1 MQTPQLFRRPS
12 GPQSRLQ
19 WHARLVRARDEVSKW
34 SIVTAGANVWQV
46 TTRPGHIYTVRWD
59 GGWSCTCPDYCN
71 AFLGDCKHTLGVQL
85 LIQSQAGQSQSQS
98 QSVQS
103 DQFQSQ
109 SVQSDQ
115 SQSQSDQSDQS
126 QSVNQIQTEV
136 SEMEDEK
143 ILEQLSFPFPAKAL
157 QWRVGPCNRDK
168 TRGVAL
174 AYVDSRDYIE
184 RLNAVLG
191 LGWEDAYTF
200 TVVGTRIV
208 CKCELRLHLGERS
221 IVRTGDGD
229 CELEDPNATTVASAQ
244 AFKRACVKFGLG
256 AYLYALPLEWVALEG
271 DKNIPP
277 EVQISLAAAYKRWLE
292 TGEWIFTRGQR
303 APSTKSVPAPVAA
316 SAPSTAPMAASST
329 APMAASSTAP
339 VAASSTKPVAAPSTK
354 PVVGPAL
361 VVAVPAL
368 VEDDAPAPSTKPV
381 AASAPLTAPV
391 AASAPS
397 TKSVAASAPST
408 RPVAATKSVPAPV
421 AAANALGPGTFL
433 VTRGEYRGQCIA
445 QIYAQNPEYVQ
456 RLAESD
462 FQPLRMAAQ
471 TFLAMQ

>member
-1 MQTPQLFRRPS
+1 V
-12 GPQSRLQ
+12 RLI
-19 WHARLVRARDEVSKW
+19 RARDEVSKW
-34 SIVTAGANVWQV
+34 NIVTTGANVWQV
-46 TTRPGHIYTVRWD
+46 ETRPGHVYTVRWD
-59 GGWSCTCPDYCN
+59 GGWSCTCPDYRN

-85 LIQSQAGQSQSQS
+85 LIQSQAD
-98 QSVQS
+98 QSV
-103 DQFQSQ
+103 
-109 SVQSDQ
+109 
-115 SQSQSDQSDQS
+115 QS

-208 CKCELRLHLGERS
+208 CKCELRLHLKGGQS

-229 CELEDPNATTVASAQ
+229 CELSDPNATTVASAQ

-271 DKNIPP
+271 DKNIPS
-277 EVQISLAAAYKRWLE
+277 EVQISLGAAYKRWLE

-303 APSTKSVPAPVAA
+303 APST
-316 SAPSTAPMAASST
+316 
-329 APMAASSTAP
+329 AP
-339 VAASSTKPVAAPSTK
+339 VAASSTKPVAASASSTAPVAASASSTK
-354 PVVGPAL
+354 PVAAPAP
-361 VVAVPAL
+361 VAASVAASAPSTAP
-368 VEDDAPAPSTKPV
+368 VAAPAPSTKPV
-381 AASAPLTAPV
+381 AAPAPSTAPV

-397 TKSVAASAPST
+397 TAPVAASAPST
-408 RPVAATKSVPAPV
+408 APVAASAPSTAPV

-471 TFLAMQ
+471 TFLAMQTG

>member
-1 MQTPQLFRRPS
+1 MQTPQLFQQPSRP
-12 GPQSRLQ
+12 QWQVRLI
-19 WHARLVRARDEVSKW
+19 RARDEVSKW
-34 SIVTAGANVWQV
+34 NIVTTGANVWQV
-46 TTRPGHIYTVRWD
+46 ETRPGHVYTVRWD
-59 GGWSCTCPDYCN
+59 GGWSCTCPDYRN

-85 LIQSQAGQSQSQS
+85 LIQSQA
-98 QSVQS
+98 
-103 DQFQSQ
+103 
-109 SVQSDQ
+109 DQ
-115 SQSQSDQSDQS
+115 SQSQSDQSVQS
-126 QSVNQIQTEV
+126 QSVNQTEV

-208 CKCELRLHLGERS
+208 CKCELRLHLKGGQS

-229 CELEDPNATTVASAQ
+229 CELSDPNATTVASAQ

-256 AYLYALPLEWVALEG
+256 AYLYGLPLEWVALEG
-271 DKNIPP
+271 DKNIPS
-277 EVQISLAAAYKRWLE
+277 EVQISLNAAYKRWLE
-292 TGEWIFTRGQR
+292 TGEWIFARGQR
-303 APSTKSVPAPVAA
+303 APSTKPVAA
-316 SAPSTAPMAASST
+316 SAPSTKSVPA
-329 APMAASSTAP
+329 
-339 VAASSTKPVAAPSTK
+339 PVAAPSTK
-354 PVVGPAL
+354 PVVGPAP

-368 VEDDAPAPSTKPV
+368 VEDDDAPAPLTAPAPSTKPM
-381 AASAPLTAPV
+381 

-397 TKSVAASAPST
+397 TK
-408 RPVAATKSVPAPV
+408 PVAAPV

-456 RLAESD
+456 WLAEKSD
-462 FQPLRMAAQ
+462 FQPLRTAAR
-471 TFLAMQ
+471 TFLAMQTG

>member
-1 MQTPQLFRRPS
+1 MQTPQLFRKMS
-12 GPQSRLQ
+12 SSVEWQ
-19 WHARLVRARDEVSKW
+19 ARLIRARDEVSKW
-34 SIVTAGANVWQV
+34 NVVTTGANVWQV

-59 GGWSCTCPDYCN
+59 GESWSCTCPDYCN

-98 QSVQS
+98 V
-103 DQFQSQ
+103 
-109 SVQSDQ
+109 
-115 SQSQSDQSDQS
+115 QSDQS

-191 LGWEDAYTF
+191 LSWEDTYTF

-208 CKCELRLHLGERS
+208 CKCELRLHLKGGQS

-271 DKNIPP
+271 DKNIPS
-277 EVQISLAAAYKRWLE
+277 EVQISLGAAYKRWLE

-303 APSTKSVPAPVAA
+303 APSTKSVAVSSTEPKPVAA
-316 SAPSTAPMAASST
+316 SAPLP
-329 APMAASSTAP
+329 AP
-339 VAASSTKPVAAPSTK
+339 VAAPSTKSVPAPVAAPSTK

-368 VEDDAPAPSTKPV
+368 VEDDDAPAPLTAPAPSTKPMAASAPSTKPMAAPAPSTKPV
-381 AASAPLTAPV
+381 AASSTAPV
-391 AASAPS
+391 AASS
-397 TKSVAASAPST
+397 TK
-408 RPVAATKSVPAPV
+408 PVAATKSVPAPV

>member
-1 MQTPQLFRRPS
+1 
-12 GPQSRLQ
+12 
-19 WHARLVRARDEVSKW
+19 
-34 SIVTAGANVWQV
+34 
-46 TTRPGHIYTVRWD
+46 
-59 GGWSCTCPDYCN
+59 
-71 AFLGDCKHTLGVQL
+71 
-85 LIQSQAGQSQSQS
+85 
-98 QSVQS
+98 
-103 DQFQSQ
+103 
-109 SVQSDQ
+109 
-115 SQSQSDQSDQS
+115 
-126 QSVNQIQTEV
+126 
-136 SEMEDEK
+136 MEDEK

-191 LGWEDAYTF
+191 LSWEDTYTF

-208 CKCELRLHLGERS
+208 CKCELRLHLKGGQS

-271 DKNIPP
+271 DKNIPS
-277 EVQISLAAAYKRWLE
+277 EVQISLGAAYKRWLE

-303 APSTKSVPAPVAA
+303 APSTKSVAVSSTEPKPVAA
-316 SAPSTAPMAASST
+316 SAPLPA
-329 APMAASSTAP
+329 
-339 VAASSTKPVAAPSTK
+339 PVAAPSTK
-354 PVVGPAL
+354 SVPAPVAAPSTAPVAAPAL
-361 VVAVPAL
+361 VVAVPVL
-368 VEDDAPAPSTKPV
+368 VEDDDAPAPSTKPV
-381 AASAPLTAPV
+381 AASAP
-391 AASAPS
+391 S
-397 TKSVAASAPST
+397 TK
-408 RPVAATKSVPAPV
+408 PVAATKSVPAPV

>member
-1 MQTPQLFRRPS
+1 MQTPQLFQQPSRP
-12 GPQSRLQ
+12 QWQVRLI
-19 WHARLVRARDEVSKW
+19 RARDEVSKW
-34 SIVTAGANVWQV
+34 NIVTTGANVWQV
-46 TTRPGHIYTVRWD
+46 ETRPGHVYTVRWN
-59 GGWSCTCPDYCN
+59 GESWSCTCPDYRN

-85 LIQSQAGQSQSQS
+85 LIQSQA
-98 QSVQS
+98 
-103 DQFQSQ
+103 DQSQ

-115 SQSQSDQSDQS
+115 SQSQSDQSVQS
-126 QSVNQIQTEV
+126 QSVNQTEV

-208 CKCELRLHLGERS
+208 CKCELRLHLGGQS

-229 CELEDPNATTVASAQ
+229 CELSDPNATTVASAQ

-256 AYLYALPLEWVALEG
+256 AYLYGLPLEWVALEG
-271 DKNIPP
+271 DKNIPS
-277 EVQISLAAAYKRWLE
+277 EVQISLNAAYKRWLE
-292 TGEWIFTRGQR
+292 TGEWIFTRAPR
-303 APSTKSVPAPVAA
+303 APSTKPVAASAPSTAPVAAPVAA
-316 SAPSTAPMAASST
+316 SAPSTAP
-329 APMAASSTAP
+329 
-339 VAASSTKPVAAPSTK
+339 VAA
-354 PVVGPAL
+354 PAL

-368 VEDDAPAPSTKPV
+368 VEDDASAPSTAPVAAPAPSTKPV
-381 AASAPLTAPV
+381 AASAPSTKPVAAPV

-397 TKSVAASAPST
+397 TKPVAAPAPSTKPVAASAPST
-408 RPVAATKSVPAPV
+408 KPVAAPV

-456 RLAESD
+456 WLAEKSD
-462 FQPLRMAAQ
+462 FQPLRTAAQ
-471 TFLAMQ
+471 TFLAMQTG

>member
-1 MQTPQLFRRPS
+1 
-12 GPQSRLQ
+12 
-19 WHARLVRARDEVSKW
+19 
-34 SIVTAGANVWQV
+34 
-46 TTRPGHIYTVRWD
+46 
-59 GGWSCTCPDYCN
+59 
-71 AFLGDCKHTLGVQL
+71 
-85 LIQSQAGQSQSQS
+85 
-98 QSVQS
+98 
-103 DQFQSQ
+103 
-109 SVQSDQ
+109 
-115 SQSQSDQSDQS
+115 
-126 QSVNQIQTEV
+126 
-136 SEMEDEK
+136 MEDEK

-208 CKCELRLHLGERS
+208 CKCELRLHLGGQS

-229 CELEDPNATTVASAQ
+229 CELSDPNATTVASAQ

-256 AYLYALPLEWVALEG
+256 AYLYGLPLEWVALEG
-271 DKNIPP
+271 DKNIPS
-277 EVQISLAAAYKRWLE
+277 EVQISLNAAYKRWLE
-292 TGEWIFTRGQR
+292 TGEWIFARGQR
-303 APSTKSVPAPVAA
+303 APSTKPVAASAPSTKPVAAPAPSTAPVAAPAPSTKPVAAPAPVAASVAA
-316 SAPSTAPMAASST
+316 SAPSTAP
-329 APMAASSTAP
+329 
-339 VAASSTKPVAAPSTK
+339 VAA
-354 PVVGPAL
+354 PAL

-368 VEDDAPAPSTKPV
+368 VEDDASAPSTAPVAAPAPSTKPV
-381 AASAPLTAPV
+381 AASAPSTKPVAAPV

-397 TKSVAASAPST
+397 TKPVAAPAPSTKPVAASAPST
-408 RPVAATKSVPAPV
+408 KPVAAPV

-456 RLAESD
+456 WLAEKSD
-462 FQPLRMAAQ
+462 FQPLRTAAQ
-471 TFLAMQ
+471 TFLAMQTG

>member
-1 MQTPQLFRRPS
+1 MNWRIPGCGCEVVEMQTPQLFQQPSRP
-12 GPQSRLQ
+12 QWQVRLI
-19 WHARLVRARDEVSKW
+19 RARDEVSKW
-34 SIVTAGANVWQV
+34 NIVMTGANVWQV
-46 TTRPGHIYTVRWD
+46 ETRPGHVYTVRWN
-59 GGWSCTCPDYCN
+59 GESWSCTCPDYRN

-85 LIQSQAGQSQSQS
+85 IQSQADQS

-109 SVQSDQ
+109 LDQ
-115 SQSQSDQSDQS
+115 SVQS
-126 QSVNQIQTEV
+126 QSVNQTEV

-208 CKCELRLHLGERS
+208 CKCELRLHLKGGQS

-229 CELEDPNATTVASAQ
+229 CELSDPNATTVASAQ

-271 DKNIPP
+271 DKNIPS
-277 EVQISLAAAYKRWLE
+277 EVQISLGAAYKRWLE

-303 APSTKSVPAPVAA
+303 APST
-316 SAPSTAPMAASST
+316 
-329 APMAASSTAP
+329 AP
-339 VAASSTKPVAAPSTK
+339 VAASSTKPVAAS
-354 PVVGPAL
+354 
-361 VVAVPAL
+361 
-368 VEDDAPAPSTKPV
+368 
-381 AASAPLTAPV
+381 ASSTAPV
-391 AASAPS
+391 AASASS
-397 TKSVAASAPST
+397 TKPVAAPAPVAASVAASAPST
-408 RPVAATKSVPAPV
+408 APV

-471 TFLAMQ
+471 TFLAMQTG

>member
-1 MQTPQLFRRPS
+1 
-12 GPQSRLQ
+12 
-19 WHARLVRARDEVSKW
+19 
-34 SIVTAGANVWQV
+34 
-46 TTRPGHIYTVRWD
+46 
-59 GGWSCTCPDYCN
+59 
-71 AFLGDCKHTLGVQL
+71 
-85 LIQSQAGQSQSQS
+85 
-98 QSVQS
+98 
-103 DQFQSQ
+103 
-109 SVQSDQ
+109 
-115 SQSQSDQSDQS
+115 
-126 QSVNQIQTEV
+126 
-136 SEMEDEK
+136 MEDEK

-184 RLNAVLG
+184 RLNTVLG

-271 DKNIPP
+271 DKNIPS
-277 EVQISLAAAYKRWLE
+277 EVQISLNAAYKRWLE
-292 TGEWIFTRGQR
+292 TGEWIFTRAPR
-303 APSTKSVPAPVAA
+303 APSTAPVAAPAPSTKPVAAPAPSTAPVAAPAPSTKPVAAPAPSTAPVAA
-316 SAPSTAPMAASST
+316 SAPST
-329 APMAASSTAP
+329 
-339 VAASSTKPVAAPSTK
+339 KPVAAPSTV
-354 PVVGPAL
+354 PVA
-361 VVAVPAL
+361 AS
-368 VEDDAPAPSTKPV
+368 APSTKPV
-381 AASAPLTAPV
+381 AASAPSTKPV
-391 AASAPS
+391 AAPAPS
-397 TKSVAASAPST
+397 TK
-408 RPVAATKSVPAPV
+408 PVAAPV

-456 RLAESD
+456 WLAEKSD
-462 FQPLRMAAQ
+462 FQPLRTAAR
-471 TFLAMQ
+471 TFLAMQTG

>member
-1 MQTPQLFRRPS
+1 
-12 GPQSRLQ
+12 
-19 WHARLVRARDEVSKW
+19 
-34 SIVTAGANVWQV
+34 
-46 TTRPGHIYTVRWD
+46 
-59 GGWSCTCPDYCN
+59 
-71 AFLGDCKHTLGVQL
+71 
-85 LIQSQAGQSQSQS
+85 
-98 QSVQS
+98 
-103 DQFQSQ
+103 
-109 SVQSDQ
+109 
-115 SQSQSDQSDQS
+115 
-126 QSVNQIQTEV
+126 
-136 SEMEDEK
+136 MEDEK

-208 CKCELRLHLGERS
+208 CKCELRLHLKGGQS

-229 CELEDPNATTVASAQ
+229 CELSDPNATTVASAQ

-271 DKNIPP
+271 DKNIPS
-277 EVQISLAAAYKRWLE
+277 EVQISLGAAYKRWLE

-303 APSTKSVPAPVAA
+303 APSTKPVAASAPSTAPVAA
-316 SAPSTAPMAASST
+316 SAPSTAPVAAP
-329 APMAASSTAP
+329 APSTAP
-339 VAASSTKPVAAPSTK
+339 VAASAPSTK
-354 PVVGPAL
+354 PVVASAPSTAP
-361 VVAVPAL
+361 VAAS
-368 VEDDAPAPSTKPV
+368 APSTKPV
-381 AASAPLTAPV
+381 AASAPSTKPV
-391 AASAPS
+391 AAPAPS
-397 TKSVAASAPST
+397 TK
-408 RPVAATKSVPAPV
+408 PVAAPV

-456 RLAESD
+456 WLAEKSD
-462 FQPLRMAAQ
+462 FQPLRTAAQ
-471 TFLAMQ
+471 TFLAMQTG

>member
-1 MQTPQLFRRPS
+1 
-12 GPQSRLQ
+12 
-19 WHARLVRARDEVSKW
+19 
-34 SIVTAGANVWQV
+34 
-46 TTRPGHIYTVRWD
+46 
-59 GGWSCTCPDYCN
+59 
-71 AFLGDCKHTLGVQL
+71 
-85 LIQSQAGQSQSQS
+85 
-98 QSVQS
+98 
-103 DQFQSQ
+103 
-109 SVQSDQ
+109 
-115 SQSQSDQSDQS
+115 
-126 QSVNQIQTEV
+126 
-136 SEMEDEK
+136 MEDEK

-184 RLNAVLG
+184 RLNTVLG

-271 DKNIPP
+271 DKNIPS
-277 EVQISLAAAYKRWLE
+277 EVQISLNAAYKRWLE
-292 TGEWIFTRGQR
+292 TGEWIFTRAPR
-303 APSTKSVPAPVAA
+303 APSTAPVAAPAPSTKSVPAPVAA
-316 SAPSTAPMAASST
+316 SAPSTK
-329 APMAASSTAP
+329 P
-339 VAASSTKPVAAPSTK
+339 VAASAPSTK
-354 PVVGPAL
+354 PVA
-361 VVAVPAL
+361 
-368 VEDDAPAPSTKPV
+368 APAPSTKPV
-381 AASAPLTAPV
+381 A
-391 AASAPS
+391 
-397 TKSVAASAPST
+397 
-408 RPVAATKSVPAPV
+408 APV

-456 RLAESD
+456 WLAEKSD
-462 FQPLRMAAQ
+462 FQPLRTAAR
-471 TFLAMQ
+471 TFLAMQTG